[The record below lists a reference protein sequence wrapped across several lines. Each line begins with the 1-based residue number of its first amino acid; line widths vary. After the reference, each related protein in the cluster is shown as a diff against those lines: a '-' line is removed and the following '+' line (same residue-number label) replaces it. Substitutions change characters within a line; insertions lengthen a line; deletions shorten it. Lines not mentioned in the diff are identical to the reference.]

1 MGRGF
6 SRTGFDPN
14 RDISAMS
21 RIERMLQNHKGGKVT
36 MGVDVPRQ
44 SEGGVGDMTVRK
56 LGDGLRCYIK
66 TDSGWYD
73 VNNMI
78 NQKPLEWFP
87 MDLIGDWQQ
96 DTTGGTP
103 SYAKDANGF
112 VHFRGAV
119 EHTSE
124 TSASVVE
131 NLFTLP
137 KGFRPFNGNISIAT
151 CASAT
156 AIIIFLI
163 HYSTGVVDARYC
175 FTAGSTSTVWKDTTW
190 LDGMSFFAGDTE
202 TSVVGTSTATG
213 GGGSGAGGGG
223 F

>member
-1 MGRGF
+1 
-6 SRTGFDPN
+6 
-14 RDISAMS
+14 
-21 RIERMLQNHKGGKVT
+21 
-36 MGVDVPRQ
+36 
-44 SEGGVGDMTVRK
+44 
-56 LGDGLRCYIK
+56 
-66 TDSGWYD
+66 
-73 VNNMI
+73 MI